1 MAIVVGTRPANA
13 TAPNRT
19 TFYAIRHIS
28 SDVAGTKS
36 SMSFCY
42 SAIPPPSIDPST
54 CQNHGPAVDTATA
67 DDQVEEKC

>member
-1 MAIVVGTRPANA
+1 MQHHVEIYDNESCNG
-13 TAPNRT
+13 
-19 TFYAIRHIS
+19 IIS

-36 SMSFCY
+36 FMSFCY

-54 CQNHGPAVDTATA
+54 CQNPGPAVDTATA